1 MKLALC
7 VQDELNTHS
16 PQAWPPD
23 EFYACQRIEL
33 FVALLKAGAHQNI
46 VMDVLRCHGTQLRCH
61 GTQQSLF
68 PATEA
73 WAQWVLAVP
82 WCLA

>member
-7 VQDELNTHS
+7 VQDELSTHS

-33 FVALLKAGAHQNI
+33 FVTLLKAGAHQNI
-46 VMDVLRCHGTQLRCH
+46 VMDVDKPAQNEKNK
-61 GTQQSLF
+61 F